1 MYLVYSTAVS
11 INSLRRLKWV
21 AIIVPA
27 MVVGVFETVRHTYF
41 VDTLHGPVGNF
52 VAMGLDVVGIFLFT
66 QIIFGFI
73 ARMQSSLV
81 KRNQELSI
89 INTLV
94 AGASQSLE
102 VEQILELGL
111 SAGLRVL
118 DARQGVAWTWS
129 ESLQALEVG
138 AHSGLPMKMVQGFER
153 LGKEP
158 SFLLSHAGGEGPL
171 VMKMPPMDLAA
182 ERYSRLVALPLRAK
196 GKLLGALAVVDE
208 SQDPAPL
215 DGDLLRSIAGHVS
228 MALDNAQLFGETLR
242 RHQQTEAL
250 YQLGVDIS
258 TLLDLDKVLES
269 VVGKAQELLELD
281 LVALALWDDQAQE
294 MVTRSTRGFRTDPVK
309 QTRQRVWQD
318 LGRQV
323 FAAGQPVQRTY
334 RAEEEDRDSIVRVEG
349 NVSHVAVPL
358 KAGNKVIGV
367 LHGAYR
373 YPRASSEEDVEL
385 FSSLA
390 NQAAIAVEN
399 TALYAQVQNLAVLEE
414 RDRLAREMHD
424 SLAQVLGFLSMKA
437 ANANDLLAAK
447 HFSLARLELRQIEKA
462 ADEAYL
468 DVREAILGLRTSV
481 VLGGGLLRALKEY
494 ILKFA
499 SQSGI
504 KAELVFAP
512 GKNPHLPPGTEVQ
525 IIRIIQEALTNV
537 RKHALAEHVWV
548 RLKATDE
555 AAEIQIEDDGQGF
568 DLSQVLQREGRYG
581 LHTMRERAQGVGG
594 SLAIETKPGQ
604 GARIVISLPLRQGNP
619 QPGRRE
625 GRHEPAQDSLGG
637 RSHPF

>member
-1 MYLVYSTAVS
+1 MS
-11 INSLRRLKWV
+11 IDSLRRLKWF

-27 MVVGVFETVRHTYF
+27 VVVGVFETLRHTYF

-52 VAMGLDVVGIFLFT
+52 VTMGLDVAGIALFT

-73 ARMQSSLV
+73 ARMQSSLL

-94 AGASQSLE
+94 AGASRSLE
-102 VEQILELGL
+102 VEQILDLGL
-111 SAGLRVL
+111 NAGLRVL
-118 DARQGVAWTWS
+118 DARQGVGWTWN
-129 ESLQALEVG
+129 ERLQELEVG
-138 AHSGLPMKMVQGFER
+138 AQSGLPAKMLHGFER
-153 LGKEP
+153 LGKE
-158 SFLLSHAGGEGPL
+158 STLISSSVGREGPL

-182 ERYSRLVALPLRAK
+182 ERYSRLVVLPLRTK
-196 GKLLGALAVVDE
+196 GKMLGALAVVDE
-208 SQDPAPL
+208 SQDPEPL

-228 MALDNAQLFGETLR
+228 MALDNAQLLRETLR

-269 VVGKAQELLELD
+269 VVGKAQELLDLD

-294 MVTRSTRGFRTDPVK
+294 MVTRSTRGFRTDPLK
-309 QTRQRVWQD
+309 QARQRVWQD

-323 FAAGQPVQRTY
+323 FSAGQPVQHTY
-334 RAEEEDRDSIVRVEG
+334 HADEEDLDSIVRVEG
-349 NVSHVAVPL
+349 NVSHLAVPM

-373 YPRASSEEDVEL
+373 YSRASSAEDVEL

-437 ANANDLLAAK
+437 STAHDLLAAK
-447 HFSLARLELRQIEKA
+447 HYSLARLELRQIEKA

-504 KAELVFAP
+504 KAEMVFAP

-537 RKHALAEHVWV
+537 RKHAMAGHVWV
-548 RLKATDE
+548 RLKAMDE
-555 AAEIQIEDDGQGF
+555 TAEIQIEDDGQGF
-568 DLSQVLQREGRYG
+568 DLAQVLQREGRYG
-581 LHTMRERAQGVGG
+581 LHTMTERAQGVGG
-594 SLAIETKPGQ
+594 SLAIETKSGQ
-604 GARIVISLPLRQGNP
+604 GTRIVISLPLRQGNP